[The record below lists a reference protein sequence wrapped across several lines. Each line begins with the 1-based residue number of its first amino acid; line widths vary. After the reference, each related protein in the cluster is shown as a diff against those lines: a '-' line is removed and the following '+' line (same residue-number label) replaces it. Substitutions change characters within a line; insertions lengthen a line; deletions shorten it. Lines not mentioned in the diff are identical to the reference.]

1 MAEAEVQS
9 RKFTDLCLKLSR
21 RIQIYKLKKL
31 KFLLE
36 EVVGNY
42 IARAET
48 FLEVITELESRKL
61 LQHTGLKENGLLLCE
76 LFDAISLKDLADTI
90 CQDLGIVRGNVLG
103 KIVLKI

>member
-61 LQHTGLKENGLLLCE
+61 LQRTSLRENGLLCE
-76 LFDAISLKDLADTI
+76 LFDAISLNELADTI
-90 CQDLGIVRGNVLG
+90 CQDLGIGRGNTGDKL
-103 KIVLKI
+103 LLL